1 VSWKWRLETASS
13 WTLLALSLVGILIGV
28 GALIGAIPIMGA
40 ELVLGSL
47 VVALVALRALTENRL
62 FEYGAYVL
70 FLPWLVLALAMV
82 GLI

>member
-13 WTLLALSLVGILIGV
+13 WTLLALSLVGILIGI
-28 GALIGAIPIMGA
+28 GGLAGAIPIMGA

-47 VVALVALRALTENRL
+47 VVALIALRALTENRL